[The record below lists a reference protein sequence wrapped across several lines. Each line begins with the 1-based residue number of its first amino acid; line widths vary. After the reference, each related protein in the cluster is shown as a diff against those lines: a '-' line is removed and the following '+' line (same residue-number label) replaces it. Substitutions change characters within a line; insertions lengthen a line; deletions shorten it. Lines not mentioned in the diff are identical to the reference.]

1 MTTQYALPLADS
13 GALLATAGGKGASL
27 ARLAAADLPVP
38 DGFHLTT
45 AAYRDFVAE
54 NDLQLAIMAALER
67 VDVAQPET
75 LDNVSSA
82 IRELFANAPIPE
94 SIGEA
99 VAEAYEQLDGD
110 HPLVAVRSS
119 ATAEDLPELSFAGQ
133 QESYL
138 NICGREELIGAVRRC
153 WASLWTARAIGY
165 RARNEIASE
174 AISLAVIVQ
183 LMVPAEAS
191 GVLFTAN
198 PLNGRCDQAVINA
211 AWGLGEAIVGGQ
223 VTPDTL
229 TLDKVDGRVL
239 ERDIADKRQ
248 MTTGL
253 QQGTEIRQVPQA
265 LRQEPVLD
273 DAQASELVEIGV
285 QIERLFGG
293 AMDIEWAL
301 AGGRFSIVQARPI
314 TALPEPEAEAPTDWP
329 LPDPDGKYMRT
340 SIIDLMPDPL
350 TPLFGTLGLAALNAG
365 LVRLAG
371 QIAKAEPV
379 FPDDT
384 MVLINDYVY
393 MKVQFTRR
401 EWLWMRTRMTPGF
414 PRMLRTGISVWRDEA
429 RPAYLGAVARWGEQ
443 PPAGRSPAEL
453 LAGVHEI
460 LEEAVDHLGSLM
472 AGTMGVS
479 AGSENLFTQLYRRLV
494 RRDGDPAAPT
504 FLMGYDTTPIQA
516 EKSLYDLAQWCRA
529 HADLAAFLLATPAGQ
544 LAEQLGNG
552 RAPAGVD
559 EAEWGE
565 WRALFQEH
573 VGQYGHIIYDLDFAK
588 PLPLDDP
595 TPMIDTCKM
604 YLRGEGSNP
613 HERQRNLERGRIEA
627 TEAVQKRIRGLRRKL
642 FDKSLSWAQSLA
654 EVREDGIA
662 DIGLGYPMLRE
673 LLLELGRRFAQAGA
687 VEQPGDIFWLTHEEL
702 ENATAALEQD
712 SSPDDLAAQVGE
724 RKALWRAEKRVTPPP
739 QLSVGSRYL
748 GVSTDNWLAADAGSD
763 SGNTI
768 KGLGASPGR
777 VVGTARVLE
786 GPEDFNQLN
795 HGDVLVASIT
805 TPAWTPLFA
814 RAAAIVTDV
823 GGPLSH
829 GSIVARE
836 YGIPAVLGTGVATR
850 RIESGQLITV
860 DGDSGLVTLPNGEGP
875 ES

>member
-1 MTTQYALPLADS
+1 
-13 GALLATAGGKGASL
+13 
-27 ARLAAADLPVP
+27 
-38 DGFHLTT
+38 
-45 AAYRDFVAE
+45 
-54 NDLQLAIMAALER
+54 
-67 VDVAQPET
+67 
-75 LDNVSSA
+75 
-82 IRELFANAPIPE
+82 
-94 SIGEA
+94 
-99 VAEAYEQLDGD
+99 
-110 HPLVAVRSS
+110 
-119 ATAEDLPELSFAGQ
+119 
-133 QESYL
+133 
-138 NICGREELIGAVRRC
+138 
-153 WASLWTARAIGY
+153 
-165 RARNEIASE
+165 
-174 AISLAVIVQ
+174 
-183 LMVPAEAS
+183 
-191 GVLFTAN
+191 
-198 PLNGRCDQAVINA
+198 
-211 AWGLGEAIVGGQ
+211 
-223 VTPDTL
+223 
-229 TLDKVDGRVL
+229 
-239 ERDIADKRQ
+239 
-248 MTTGL
+248 
-253 QQGTEIRQVPQA
+253 
-265 LRQEPVLD
+265 
-273 DAQASELVEIGV
+273 
-285 QIERLFGG
+285 
-293 AMDIEWAL
+293 
-301 AGGRFSIVQARPI
+301 
-314 TALPEPEAEAPTDWP
+314 
-329 LPDPDGKYMRT
+329 
-340 SIIDLMPDPL
+340 
-350 TPLFGTLGLAALNAG
+350 
-365 LVRLAG
+365 LAG
-371 QIAKAEPV
+371 QIAKAEPI

-401 EWLWMRTRMTPGF
+401 EWLWMLTRMTPGF

-516 EKSLYDLAQWCRA
+516 EKSLYDLAQWCRT

-544 LAEQLGNG
+544 LAKQLGNG